1 MAASSDQ
8 DPAVEITFGR
18 HCGVFDGER
27 AVITVHGVVTES
39 DAAQMMDFILRWD
52 ARAGNLG
59 MVLRAP
65 ESFSVTPEARK
76 YFVRSSRVGL
86 PAIPMAVMGTSAIVR
101 GILTLLIN
109 AMRITL
115 QRDVPVR
122 FCSTDEEALSWLS
135 DQMKLRAV
143 QLANMKV
150 IAATPKS

>member
-1 MAASSDQ
+1 
-8 DPAVEITFGR
+8 
-18 HCGVFDGER
+18 
-27 AVITVHGVVTES
+27 
-39 DAAQMMDFILRWD
+39 
-52 ARAGNLG
+52 
-59 MVLRAP
+59 
-65 ESFSVTPEARK
+65 
-76 YFVRSSRVGL
+76 
-86 PAIPMAVMGTSAIVR
+86 MAVMGTSAIVR